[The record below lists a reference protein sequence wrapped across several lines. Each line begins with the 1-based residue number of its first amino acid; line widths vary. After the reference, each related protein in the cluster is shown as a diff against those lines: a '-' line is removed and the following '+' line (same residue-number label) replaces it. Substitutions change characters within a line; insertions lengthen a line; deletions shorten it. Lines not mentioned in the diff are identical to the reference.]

1 VRLLL
6 SALMLML
13 VSCGNDEV
21 LRVRQFH
28 LQDTEVSRDYYRS
41 SKENRFVRGEINKRV
56 HGSVSAKERE
66 AKKGRYY
73 TVSWDTLKGASPI
86 RIVFEYRQARSGAR
100 EKKLEEALPPS
111 RQGKTEFQII
121 GEAYLK
127 GGDVVAWQTTLYEG
141 GKLMAVKKSYLWN

>member
-6 SALMLML
+6 GALMLML

-21 LRVRQFH
+21 LSVRQFH

-56 HGSVSAKERE
+56 HGSISAKERE

-73 TVSWDTLKGASPI
+73 TVSWDTLKNSSPI
-86 RIVFEYRQARSGAR
+86 RIVFEYRQSRSGAR
-100 EKKLEEALPPS
+100 EKKLEETFPPS

-127 GGDVVAWQTTLYEG
+127 GGDVIAWRATLYEG
-141 GKLMAVKKSYLWN
+141 GKPIAVKKSYLWD